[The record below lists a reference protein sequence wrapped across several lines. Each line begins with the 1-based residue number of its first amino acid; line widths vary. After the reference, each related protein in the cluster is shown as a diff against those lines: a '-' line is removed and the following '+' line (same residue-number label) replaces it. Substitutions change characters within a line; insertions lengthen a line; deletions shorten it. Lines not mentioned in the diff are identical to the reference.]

1 MKILEDIKKT
11 LAHWK
16 DNSEGFDL
24 KLVAREETGCCDA
37 QSSSGMAGEGETPC
51 AE

>member
-1 MKILEDIKKT
+1 MEDIKKT

-24 KLVAREETGCCDA
+24 KLVAREETGCC
-37 QSSSGMAGEGETPC
+37 QETSGGGMATGTPPC
-51 AE
+51 EE